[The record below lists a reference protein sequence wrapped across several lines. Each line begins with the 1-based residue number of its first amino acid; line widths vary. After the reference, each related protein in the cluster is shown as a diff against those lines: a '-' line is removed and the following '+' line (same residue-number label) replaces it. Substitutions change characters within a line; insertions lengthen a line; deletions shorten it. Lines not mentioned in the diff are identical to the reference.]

1 MGRTGGKPVH
11 LVSVNGQ
18 HDMRQALWNVMR
30 ELREFGISELEDR
43 TRICEATI
51 HGYVAALAKGKYL
64 ERKSD
69 PVLYP
74 PRKGAHIAK
83 ARYALIND
91 VGVEAPRL
99 NAKGEVSRQGCG
111 REQMWRTMR
120 ILGSFTTQDLAVSA
134 TTEECTVN
142 VGSARE
148 FLKYLAKAGYI
159 VQRQRGGAWRLV
171 KNTGPRPPVIQKLPQ
186 VFDPNTGKVV
196 WTGKA
201 GAA

>member
-18 HDMRQALWNVMR
+18 HDMRQALWTVMR

-43 TRICEATI
+43 TRVCDATI
-51 HGYVAALAKGKYL
+51 HGYVAALTKGGYV
-64 ERKSD
+64 ERVNASQ
-69 PVLYP
+69 
-74 PRKGAHIAK
+74 RQGGHIAK

-91 VGVEAPRL
+91 IGVDAPRI
-99 NAKGEVSRQGCG
+99 NAKGEESRQGCI
-111 REQMWRTMR
+111 REQLWRTMR
-120 ILGSFTTQDLAVSA
+120 ILGSFATQDLIVHA
-134 TTEECTVN
+134 TTEDCAIKL
-142 VGSARE
+142 GSARE
-148 FLKYLAKAGYI
+148 YLKYLAKAGYI

-171 KNTGPRPPVIQKLPQ
+171 KNTGPRPPVIQQIPQ